1 MSHSPRYQSEPVME
15 RRAAPHANMGE
26 VVVATQIVTKRPE
39 ARRVRTTIIL
49 LTASVALMMT
59 GYGIIMPVFARRLAE
74 LGAGVEAL
82 GWMTM
87 SFALAQLISAPFMG
101 SMADRYGRRPL
112 ILLSLFSFILLNI
125 GYLFAGTPTAYIA
138 VRAVGGLLTAGLS
151 PASMGMVAD
160 LVDEEERGKWIG
172 IVMGGYG
179 AGFVLGPV
187 LGGLL
192 YDGWGFAAPFIIS
205 ALLGAIAFI
214 AAFILVP
221 ETRTA
226 EVRRRDSL
234 RARRETAIQPEET
247 FWQSLPR
254 PLTVFGA
261 LLLVDFMASFAFAF
275 VEPQMVFYLYDELLW
290 STVQFGVVVAAY
302 GLAMMLGQIFLG
314 QASDRFGRKPIIILG
329 IILNSLLYVSI
340 AFARDYAII
349 VGLAMTAGLGEAL
362 RVPATSAN
370 YLDISEPQHRARVL
384 GVKSSAL
391 SLGGVLGPL
400 AVVVTS
406 QFMRPQGIFLTALAL
421 VLLTALIAALLL
433 RKPKTIVWIEPT
445 DDWDVASRRS
455 LAAQASLR
463 GIVIEAHNRRNRL
476 PA

>member
-1 MSHSPRYQSEPVME
+1 MSQHLST
-15 RRAAPHANMGE
+15 ANMGE
-26 VVVATQIVTKRPE
+26 IVVATQVITPKPDP
-39 ARRVRTTIIL
+39 RRVRTIIIL

-59 GYGIIMPVFARRLAE
+59 GFGIIMPVFARRLAE
-74 LGAGVEAL
+74 LGAGVQAL

-101 SMADRYGRRPL
+101 SLADTRGRRPL
-112 ILLSLFSFILLNI
+112 ILLSLFSFILLNL
-125 GYLFAGTPTAYIA
+125 GYLFAATPLAYIV
-138 VRAVGGLLTAGLS
+138 VRAMGGFLTAGLG

-160 LVDEEERGKWIG
+160 LVDEDERGKWIG

-192 YDGWGFAAPFIIS
+192 YDSWGFAAPFIVS
-205 ALLGAIAFI
+205 AILGAIAFV
-214 AAFILVP
+214 AAFLLVP

-226 EVRRRDSL
+226 EVRHRDQL
-234 RARRETAIQPEET
+234 RARRTTATQSKET
-247 FWQSLPR
+247 FRQSLPR
-254 PLTVFGA
+254 PLTVFGT

-302 GLAMMLGQIFLG
+302 GLAMMLGQILLG
-314 QASDRFGRKPIIILG
+314 QASDRFGRKPVIVLG

-340 AFARDYAII
+340 TFARDYAII
-349 VGLAMTAGLGEAL
+349 VGLAMIAGLGEAL

-370 YLDISEPQHRARVL
+370 YLDISEPQHRSRVL

-400 AVVVTS
+400 AVVLAS
-406 QFMRPQGIFLTALAL
+406 QYLTAQGIFMTAMVL
-421 VLLTALIAALLL
+421 VLLSALIAALFL
-433 RKPKTIVWIEPT
+433 RKPEKAVREEPT
-445 DDWDVASRRS
+445 DDWSVASRRS

-463 GIVIEAHNRRNRL
+463 GIVIEAKNSRNRL
-476 PA
+476 GA